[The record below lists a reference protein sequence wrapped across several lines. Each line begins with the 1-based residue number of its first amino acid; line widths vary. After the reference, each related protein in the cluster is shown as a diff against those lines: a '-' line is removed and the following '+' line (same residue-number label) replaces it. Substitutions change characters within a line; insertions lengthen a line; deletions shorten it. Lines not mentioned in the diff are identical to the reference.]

1 MGFETQAKKCLTEWK
16 QRISAGAF
24 ILYTPEHKSGT
35 RVANLTALQEALQKL
50 NHQIYFCGL
59 EQFNLI
65 DNMFLK
71 GPLAQGAEC
80 GITEE
85 LKSTFKSSNVK
96 TSLATALKGAWKV
109 ERYWEDPTKK
119 SLPIVRIKQEV
130 EKVIKAG
137 FEKASGRISILSIYE
152 ALEEAP
158 YGFMP
163 SNVTAFVMGFVLK
176 EYATADYFWSNGPF
190 SESMTPGK
198 MKQMIANAIN
208 QKSLRL
214 RNIKKNISLL

>member
-1 MGFETQAKKCLTEWK
+1 MIQRAATIRNAILKAIVQPSNELFYIECLTPMGDDLLSQYVENMAYSKNYAQNDRQRAMGFETQAKKCLTEWK

-24 ILYTPEHKSGT
+24 TLYTPEHKSGT
-35 RVANLTALQEALQKL
+35 RVANLAALQEALQKL

-96 TSLATALKGAWKV
+96 TSLATALDGA
-109 ERYWEDPTKK
+109 
-119 SLPIVRIKQEV
+119 
-130 EKVIKAG
+130 
-137 FEKASGRISILSIYE
+137 
-152 ALEEAP
+152 
-158 YGFMP
+158 
-163 SNVTAFVMGFVLK
+163 
-176 EYATADYFWSNGPF
+176 
-190 SESMTPGK
+190 
-198 MKQMIANAIN
+198 
-208 QKSLRL
+208 
-214 RNIKKNISLL
+214 

>member
-1 MGFETQAKKCLTEWK
+1 MYK
-16 QRISAGAF
+16 R
-24 ILYTPEHKSGT
+24 
-35 RVANLTALQEALQKL
+35 QELQKI

-80 GITEE
+80 GIVEE

-96 TSLATALKGAWKV
+96 TSLATALEGAWKV
-109 ERYWEDPTKK
+109 KRYWEDPTKK

-130 EKVIKAG
+130 EKVIKAE
-137 FEKASGRISILSIYE
+137 FEKTSGRISILSIYE
-152 ALEEAP
+152 VLEEAP

-176 EYATADYFWSNGPF
+176 EYAC
-190 SESMTPGK
+190 
-198 MKQMIANAIN
+198 
-208 QKSLRL
+208 
-214 RNIKKNISLL
+214 LLYTSRCV